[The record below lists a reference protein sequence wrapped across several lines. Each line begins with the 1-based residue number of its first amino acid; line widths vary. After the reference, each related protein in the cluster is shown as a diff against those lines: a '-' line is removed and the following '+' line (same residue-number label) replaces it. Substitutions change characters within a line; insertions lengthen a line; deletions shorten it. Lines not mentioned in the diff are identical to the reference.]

1 MAIEYFHIRE
11 SDFDVLDQ
19 LIELE
24 ESIHTTRGAG
34 LNAFELHTFIRYG
47 RVYAATEYDEVLGC
61 CYFMK
66 AFDNP
71 GKVFLY
77 GISVRPYESGKNIGV
92 NLLKSAMLDLRDS
105 NLRMVEV
112 TVHPANQKA
121 LRIYREQLGFHIIN
135 AADDS
140 SYDEEDYLILRRN
153 L

>member
-1 MAIEYFHIRE
+1 MLFVCQN
-11 SDFDVLDQ
+11 F
-19 LIELE
+19 
-24 ESIHTTRGAG
+24 
-34 LNAFELHTFIRYG
+34 F
-47 RVYAATEYDEVLGC
+47 YAV
-61 CYFMK
+61 F
-66 AFDNP
+66 
-71 GKVFLY
+71 KVN
-77 GISVRPYESGKNIGV
+77 GKNIGV